1 MISSAELSVFTWFM
15 LCFFAMMDQLSTY
28 RAVKF
33 TTKALGKKLS
43 ESREQN
49 PFQKFLWRHFSYE
62 MSAVLGL
69 LMQWFFYT
77 FAIAVLWLI
86 NNDFAI
92 LALLSFFSAFEA
104 SIMTSNF
111 LYYRRCRNLKRRY
124 PKDYKRLM
132 KDLT

>member
-1 MISSAELSVFTWFM
+1 MISSVELSIFTWVA
-15 LCFFAMMDQLSTY
+15 LCLFAMMDQLSTY

-33 TTKALGKKLS
+33 TTAALGKNLS
-43 ESREQN
+43 ENREQN

-62 MSAVLGL
+62 ASAVLGL
-69 LMQWFFYT
+69 LLQWSFYT
-77 FAIAVLWLI
+77 IAVVILLLI
-86 NNDFAI
+86 NNEFAL
-92 LALLSFFSAFEA
+92 LALLAFFSAFEA

-124 PKDYKRLM
+124 PKDYRRLM

>member
-1 MISSAELSVFTWFM
+1 MISSYELSVFTWAM
-15 LCFFAMMDQLSTY
+15 LCLFAMMDQLSTY
-28 RAVKF
+28 RAVRF
-33 TTKALGKKLS
+33 TTAALGKKLS

-62 MSAVLGL
+62 ISAVLGL
-69 LMQWFFYT
+69 LLQWSFYT
-77 FAIAVLWLI
+77 IAVIILFLI

-92 LALLSFFSAFEA
+92 LALLAFFSAFEA
-104 SIMTSNF
+104 SVMTSNF

-132 KDLT
+132 RDLT

>member
-1 MISSAELSVFTWFM
+1 MVSSSELSVFTWFT

-33 TTKALGKKLS
+33 TTKTLGKKLS
-43 ESREQN
+43 EGREQN
-49 PFQKFLWRHFSYE
+49 PFQKFLWNHFSYE
-62 MSAVLGL
+62 VSAVLGL
-69 LMQWFFYT
+69 LLQWFFYT
-77 FAIAVLWLI
+77 IAVMVLSLI

-92 LALLSFFSAFEA
+92 LALLAFFSAFEA

-111 LYYRRCRNLKRRY
+111 LYSRRCRNLKMRY

>member
-1 MISSAELSVFTWFM
+1 
-15 LCFFAMMDQLSTY
+15 MDQLSTY
-28 RAVKF
+28 RAVRF
-33 TTKALGKKLS
+33 TTAALGKKLS

-62 MSAVLGL
+62 ISAVLGL
-69 LMQWFFYT
+69 LLQWSFYT
-77 FAIAVLWLI
+77 IAVIILFLI

-92 LALLSFFSAFEA
+92 LALLAFFSAFEA
-104 SIMTSNF
+104 SVMTSNF

-132 KDLT
+132 RDLT

>member
-1 MISSAELSVFTWFM
+1 MISSSEISIFTWVV
-15 LCFFAMMDQLSTY
+15 LCLFAMIDQLSTY

-62 MSAVLGL
+62 VAAVLGL
-69 LMQWFFYT
+69 LIQWVFYT
-77 FAIAVLWLI
+77 IAIIILSLI
-86 NNDFAI
+86 SNDFAM
-92 LALLSFFSAFEA
+92 LALLALFSAFEA

-111 LYYRRCRNLKRRY
+111 LYYRRCRNLKRRH

>member
-1 MISSAELSVFTWFM
+1 MISSYELSVFTWIM
-15 LCFFAMMDQLSTY
+15 LCLFAMMDQLSTY
-28 RAVKF
+28 RAVRF
-33 TTKALGKKLS
+33 TTAALGKKLS

-62 MSAVLGL
+62 ISAVLGL
-69 LMQWFFYT
+69 LLQWSFYT
-77 FAIAVLWLI
+77 IAVIILFLI

-92 LALLSFFSAFEA
+92 LALLAFFSAFEA
-104 SIMTSNF
+104 SVMTSNF

-132 KDLT
+132 RDLT